1 VDALGVSRA
10 TAYKWLRR
18 HRLEGEMGLLDRS
31 SRPHRSPS
39 ALPAHV
45 EQAICRARAER
56 RYGPHRLA
64 PLTAGGANEG

>member
-1 VDALGVSRA
+1 
-10 TAYKWLRR
+10 
-18 HRLEGEMGLLDRS
+18 MGLLDRS